1 MKFAKQ
7 LKDCVLCILK
17 LLYKLIMY
25 KTFDYTVQWLCLM
38 YYTWTVFALWAMP
51 MYRRAI
57 VRGNIYL
64 NRESAIFKRY

>member
-17 LLYKLIMY
+17 LSYKLLIY
-25 KTFDYTVQWLCLM
+25 KTFHYTVQCLCLM
-38 YYTWTVFALWAMP
+38 YTCTVFALQVMP

-57 VRGNIYL
+57 VRGYIYL